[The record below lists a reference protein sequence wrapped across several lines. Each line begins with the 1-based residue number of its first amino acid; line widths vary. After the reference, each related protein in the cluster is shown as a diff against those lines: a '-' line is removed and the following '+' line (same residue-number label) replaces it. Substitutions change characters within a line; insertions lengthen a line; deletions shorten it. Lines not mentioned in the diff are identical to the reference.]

1 MIDPIIIDFVYNNSQ
16 LSLYDREG
24 NLLGKLIG
32 YSLSEVKPQII
43 ILASSLPNFRFIKA
57 KLSLIKVIYGPL
69 KLTTNIEVYN
79 PIALN
84 GIAFDP
90 KVIICDISRCYFS
103 NKTPIIDHI
112 K

>member
-1 MIDPIIIDFVYNNSQ
+1 MINPIIIDFVYNNSQ

-32 YSLSEVKPQII
+32 YSLSEVKPHVI
-43 ILASSLPNFRFIKA
+43 ILASSFSKLRFTKA
-57 KLSLIKVIYGPL
+57 KLSLIEAIYGPI

-84 GIAFDP
+84 GVTFDP

-103 NKTPIIDHI
+103 DKTPIIDHI